1 MNREIVIASRNKGK
15 IAEILQIF
23 ADLPYRLRTLA
34 DFPDAPEVEEKGATF
49 VENARLKAIA
59 QDKNKP
65 MEERFSAALKLA
77 ELPRNSSATRIRNR
91 CEVTGRPRAYYRKHR
106 LSRIA
111 LRELGSKG
119 LIPGLLKS
127 SW

>member
-1 MNREIVIASRNKGK
+1 MAKKSSIEKNNRRR
-15 IAEILQIF
+15 
-23 ADLPYRLRTLA
+23 RLTKKYAGRRS
-34 DFPDAPEVEEKGATF
+34 
-49 VENARLKAIA
+49 RLKAVA
-59 QDKNKP
+59 QDKARP
-65 MEERFSAALKLA
+65 MEERFAAVLKLA

-91 CEVTGRPRAYYRKHR
+91 CEMTGRPRAFYRKHK

-111 LRELGSKG
+111 LRDLGSKG